1 MPSNMQ
7 MELIWNNNKSIIEN
21 EIWLTF
27 LIAKS
32 VGNDWFTAIIT
43 M

>member
-1 MPSNMQ
+1 MPSNIQ
-7 MELIWNNNKSIIEN
+7 MELTWTNNKFSIEN
-21 EIWLTF
+21 EIWWTF